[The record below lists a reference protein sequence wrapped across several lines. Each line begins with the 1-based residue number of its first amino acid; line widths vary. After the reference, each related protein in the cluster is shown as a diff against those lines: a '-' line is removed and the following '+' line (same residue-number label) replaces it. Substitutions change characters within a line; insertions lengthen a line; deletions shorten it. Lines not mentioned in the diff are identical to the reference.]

1 MRTVIVGGVLARHT
15 GVSTADVAFEDGR
28 IVEVG
33 ERLSTNGACV
43 VDATDCIVMPGG
55 VDVHTHLT
63 LAVTS
68 GGRQVAVN
76 DGFYAGTLAA
86 AWGGTTCVVEHPG
99 FGPEECALLHQP
111 ESVRILAQGQ
121 AVVDYGVHTV
131 FQRVDD
137 RILEDISVA
146 VARGY
151 ASGKAYLTYSG
162 RLQDEELLAVL
173 AAMRD
178 AGALTAVHC
187 ENHAIT
193 AYLSRQLTAAGET
206 GAAAHPRARPALCEV
221 EAVTRVLALARTAAA
236 PLYIVHLSTGE
247 GLARIV
253 AARRDGVMVWAETC
267 PQYLLLDE
275 ACYEE
280 GAAEGLKYVMA
291 PALRTPRDTAAL
303 WEGLKNGDIDV
314 VATDHC
320 GFTFTRKWE
329 VSGGDVF
336 RCPAGVPGVETRV
349 PLLFSEGVLKGR
361 LTLSRFVQVTAEAP
375 ARIMGLEN
383 KGRLE
388 PGADADI
395 VILDPAVERQLSA
408 QTLHQSTDF
417 TPFEGLSVRGWPRN
431 VWVRGQLLIEGDAF
445 RGNGECGAFVAR
457 NTGPLQDM
465 RR

>member
-15 GVSTADVAFEDGR
+15 GAFAADVAFEDGR

-33 ERLSTNGACV
+33 ERLPRGGACV

-55 VDVHTHLT
+55 VDAHTHLT
-63 LAVTS
+63 LSVKA
-68 GGRQVAVN
+68 GGQEVAVN

-99 FGPEECALLHQP
+99 FGPDGCSLLHQP
-111 ESVRILAQGQ
+111 EAVRALARGQ

-131 FQRVDD
+131 FQRVDEQ
-137 RILEDISVA
+137 ILEDIA
-146 VARGY
+146 VAAAQGY
-151 ASGKAYLTYSG
+151 ASGKVYLTYG
-162 RLQDEELLAVL
+162 DRLGDEEILSVM

-193 AYLSRQLTAAGET
+193 EYLSRMLAAAGDT
-206 GAAAHPRARPALCEV
+206 GATAHPKARPASCEI
-221 EAVTRVLALARTAAA
+221 EAVNRVLALARTADA
-236 PLYIVHLSTGE
+236 PLYVVHLSTAA
-247 GLARIV
+247 GLALIA
-253 AARRDGVMVWAETC
+253 AARREGVDVRAETC

-275 ACYEE
+275 ACYAE

-291 PALRTPRDTAAL
+291 PALRTPVDAAAL

-320 GFTFTRKWE
+320 GFTFARKWE

-336 RCPAGVPGVETRV
+336 RCPGGVPGVETRL

-361 LTLSRFVQVTAEAP
+361 LTLSRFAQVVAEAP

-395 VILDPAVERQLSA
+395 VVLDPAVERLLSA
-408 QTLHQSTDF
+408 KSLHQQTDF
-417 TPFEGLSVRGWPRN
+417 TPFEGLCVRGWPRS
-431 VWVRGQLLIEGDAF
+431 VWVRGQLLIDGNRFCGD
-445 RGNGECGAFVAR
+445 GECGAFIPRCR
-457 NTGPLQDM
+457 NVL
-465 RR
+465 